1 MALTEEETVRILQ
14 DASIEYINTLDTN
27 AKWTSFIQNTT
38 TATIKTF
45 LQDAMAAT
53 SSSYD
58 AGAVDLSA
66 KSDDLDDLIVAVGE
80 I

>member
-1 MALTEEETVRILQ
+1 MALTEEETVNILQ
-14 DASIEYINTLDTN
+14 DASLEYIRTLDTV

-38 TATIKTF
+38 TATIKAF
-45 LQDAMAAT
+45 LQDAMTVT

-58 AGAVDLSA
+58 NSAVIMAA